1 MAEILTLIVLK
12 AITSVVENLPVQIT
26 YSVRMTFEII
36 EENQNI
42 VIAVKKKEKGLEETK
57 KMILVGK

>member
-12 AITSVVENLPVQIT
+12 AITSVVKNLPIKIT

-36 EENQNI
+36 EENQKNRYSSQ
-42 VIAVKKKEKGLEETK
+42 KREGT
-57 KMILVGK
+57 